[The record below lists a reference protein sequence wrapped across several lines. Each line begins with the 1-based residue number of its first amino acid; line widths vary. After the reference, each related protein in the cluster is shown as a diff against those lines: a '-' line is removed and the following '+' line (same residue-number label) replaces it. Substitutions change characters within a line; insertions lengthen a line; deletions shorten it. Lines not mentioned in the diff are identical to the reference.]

1 MSLKDS
7 WHLTAL
13 QGLPDPLGDEK
24 QARCTCGPALPTGA
38 STRCS
43 MHGAGTLASQAGLAS
58 WGQLKSGAGPS
69 QEAAV
74 AALASQGH
82 LDTLSPAASPRAGA
96 DCPGTA
102 RDVTCGSPSSL

>member
-1 MSLKDS
+1 MHMRASPSDWGQHALLNARS
-7 WHLTAL
+7 WN
-13 QGLPDPLGDEK
+13 
-24 QARCTCGPALPTGA
+24 A
-38 STRCS
+38 SFP
-43 MHGAGTLASQAGLAS
+43 AGLAS
-58 WGQLKSGAGPS
+58 WGQLKSGTGPS

-82 LDTLSPAASPRAGA
+82 LDTLSAAAPPRAGA